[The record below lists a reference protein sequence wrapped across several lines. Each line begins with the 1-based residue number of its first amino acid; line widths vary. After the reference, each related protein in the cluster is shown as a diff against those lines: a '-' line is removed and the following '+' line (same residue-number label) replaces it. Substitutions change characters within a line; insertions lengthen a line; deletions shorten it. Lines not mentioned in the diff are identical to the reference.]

1 MTGLMLVSNRRART
15 IAIAKMHYYT
25 IVAAARLLS
34 AAVRKMDCKMP
45 LTVAVLDMFH
55 PQIKAAIKAAVPP
68 DWTVRF
74 VDENSFAA
82 RAALVRD
89 ADIVFVMA
97 AQVPKE
103 MLAEA
108 RRLRFIQKLGAGV
121 DRIDLDFCREHGIGV
136 ARLHAGNS
144 IPVAEHTILLMLA
157 TYRQLPQIDRR
168 TRAGTWS
175 KEDARGTHRS
185 LQYKTVGLVGFGAIG
200 KEVAKRLR
208 GFDVNVLYYDPMRA
222 TADVE
227 QSLGVTFADLDALVR
242 EADIIS
248 LHLPLMS
255 QTANIM
261 GAQRIAAMKPGAV
274 LINCARGGLVDEA
287 ALAEALKAGRLF
299 GAGIDAFSQEPPGD
313 SPLLGL
319 DNTVVTSHLAGATFD
334 NFATVVARSVENTKA
349 VLRGEPLP
357 ISDVAVAPGKV
368 PTN

>member
-1 MTGLMLVSNRRART
+1 
-15 IAIAKMHYYT
+15 
-25 IVAAARLLS
+25 
-34 AAVRKMDCKMP
+34 MP
-45 LTVAVLDMFH
+45 VTVAVLDTFH
-55 PQIKAAIKAAVPP
+55 PQIKAAIEAAVPP
-68 DWTVRF
+68 DWRVRF

-82 RAALVRD
+82 RAALIRD

-97 AQVPKE
+97 APMPRE

-108 RRLRFIQKLGAGV
+108 RRLRLIQKLGAGV
-121 DRIDLDFCREHGIGV
+121 DRIDLEFCRDQGIGV

-185 LQYKTVGLVGFGAIG
+185 LQHKKVGLVGFGAIG

-208 GFDVNVLYYDPMRA
+208 AFDVNVIYYDPVRA
-222 TADVE
+222 TTDVE
-227 QSLGVTFADLDALVR
+227 QSLGVTYADLDALVR
-242 EADIIS
+242 EADIVS
-248 LHLPLMS
+248 LHLPLMP
-255 QTANIM
+255 QTANIID
-261 GAQRIAAMKPGAV
+261 ARRIAAMKPGAV

-287 ALAEALKAGRLF
+287 ALADALTAGRLF
-299 GAGIDAFSQEPPGD
+299 GAGIDAFAQEPPAG

-319 DNTVVTSHLAGATFD
+319 DNTVVTSHLAGATLD
-334 NFATVVARSVENTKA
+334 NFAAVLARSVANAKA

-357 ISDVAVAPGKV
+357 VSDVAVAPGKV
-368 PTN
+368 PAN